1 MRNLAFDLDDPL
13 RLAEIM
19 APHALTTH
27 FKNYRVLRT
36 PNGLAL
42 ANGSLGEGDIDQVAI
57 AELLMKHN
65 PEINLN
71 IEIHSQFAPFPL
83 DILRR
88 AYWSRHPAPPGD
100 GLAWYL
106 EKAWG
111 RRCRIP
117 GLTICPTADRRGS
130 ANRKT
135 CKPRCAGP
143 AAPWPI
149 C

>member
-1 MRNLAFDLDDPL
+1 
-13 RLAEIM
+13 
-19 APHALTTH
+19 
-27 FKNYRVLRT
+27 
-36 PNGLAL
+36 
-42 ANGSLGEGDIDQVAI
+42 
-57 AELLMKHN
+57 MKHD

-88 AYWSRHPAPPGD
+88 GLLVAASGAAGRRPGVVSGKGMD
-100 GLAWYL
+100 HA
-106 EKAWG
+106 
-111 RRCRIP
+111 RCRIP

-135 CKPRCAGP
+135 CKPRVRWGP
-143 AAPWPI
+143 RAAPWPI